1 MTRIR
6 DKKVRESIEYF
17 QQCMTRVRDNSVMEG
32 KGSNKYLQQFMT
44 RIRDNKVRGTAQGY
58 RFLESQDLCTPTWTL
73 QKTPL
78 KPTGIPLPLHGQGFP
93 IE

>member
-1 MTRIR
+1 MLFLSLTLVINCVKLVSVSITIISLNIQKSYQQQSMTRIR

-44 RIRDNKVRGTAQGY
+44 RIRDNKVR
-58 RFLESQDLCTPTWTL
+58 R
-73 QKTPL
+73 
-78 KPTGIPLPLHGQGFP
+78 
-93 IE
+93 